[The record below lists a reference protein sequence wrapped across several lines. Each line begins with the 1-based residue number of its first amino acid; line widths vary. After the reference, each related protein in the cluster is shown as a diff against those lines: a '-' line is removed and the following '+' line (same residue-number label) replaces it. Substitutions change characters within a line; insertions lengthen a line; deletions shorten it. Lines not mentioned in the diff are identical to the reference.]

1 MTEPINSDSYP
12 ERRVNQRIT
21 CDNPALVQDKLT
33 RKKNYSINGRVDQH
47 EFRGMFVVIN
57 QEIQKDTKVI
67 VKAAF
72 PTGSQK
78 WGTTN
83 LKMVAMGRAARSKSD
98 GKIDLGIKF
107 KKYKFL

>member
-12 ERRVNQRIT
+12 ERRMNQRIT
-21 CDNPALVQDKLT
+21 CDNPALGQDKLT
-33 RKKNYSINGRVDQH
+33 RGKIIQLMAGWINMSSG
-47 EFRGMFVVIN
+47 GMFVVDN

-72 PTGSQK
+72 PTRSQK

-83 LKMVAMGRAARSKSD
+83 LKMVDYGVHSEVQSD
-98 GKIDLGIKF
+98 GKIGLGTKF
-107 KKYKFL
+107 KKYEFL